1 MYVFSFA
8 VNFLQYSPP
17 VISIYMDHKKS
28 ELDEARGDPPVSDL
42 VARRPVIW

>member
-8 VNFLQYSPP
+8 VKFLQYSPP
-17 VISIYMDHKKS
+17 VISILDHKKS